1 MLGIKFFILT
11 KGQYIMPLSY
21 QSQKEFAKQIDCLQ
35 CYRLNS
41 LIGQLNL
48 PKTLNETNRMFNNSP
63 TENHVVGICLRF
75 PLLLFKMSI
84 IGSLEVSKQS

>member
-1 MLGIKFFILT
+1 MFGIKFFILT

-21 QSQKEFAKQIDCLQ
+21 QSQKEFAKQINCLQ

-48 PKTLNETNRMFNNSP
+48 PKTLIDK
-63 TENHVVGICLRF
+63 VD
-75 PLLLFKMSI
+75 
-84 IGSLEVSKQS
+84 